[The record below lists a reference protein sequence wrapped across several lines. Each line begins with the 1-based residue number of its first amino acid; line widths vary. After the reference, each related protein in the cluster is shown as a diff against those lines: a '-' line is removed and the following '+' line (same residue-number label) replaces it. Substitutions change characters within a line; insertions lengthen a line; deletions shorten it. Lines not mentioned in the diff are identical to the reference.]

1 MDKYEKSLLIS
12 ALLLVSF
19 GFTAQAQQVCPP
31 TGTIPT
37 NAALLC
43 WTNATQNV
51 DGSAIPATGLLALK
65 STQIQRAM
73 VAAAVTCDFTTITE
87 TLSVTPDVNKVYLE
101 NLPAG
106 KHCFRARHYNNE
118 NTASAFSATVS
129 KTSVAPALA
138 KPKPLTITIY

>member
-1 MDKYEKSLLIS
+1 MKKLAPL
-12 ALLLVSF
+12 ALLLFIAPAF
-19 GFTAQAQQVCPP
+19 GQQVCPP

-73 VAAAVTCDFTTITE
+73 VAATVTCAFTTITE

-129 KTSVAPALA
+129 KTSVAPAPA